1 MSVKDNPFAASQGD
15 YATEISFGA
24 PNAGAGP
31 AGDLI
36 RDTTTAEFTK
46 DVIQESRNQP
56 VLVDFWAPWCGPCKQ
71 LTPVLE
77 KAVRAAGGTVKLVK
91 MNIDDHPAIAGQL
104 GVQSIPAVIAF
115 RDGQPVDGFMGA
127 VPESQVQD
135 FIQRLGGD
143 PKQSGLEA
151 ALEQAAAAIQAGD
164 DDLAAQIYS
173 AVLAEEAGHPAAIAG
188 LPASLRVVAMTALM
202 RSLMGEAV
210 AIGDTQAVRG
220 RDALLLDLILH
231 EIPRLEELPLGLPFP
246 SDPRLA
252 ALCRRYLDAP
262 TPAVTIDDWARR
274 AGMSRRSFTRR
285 FQRETGLSLSVWR
298 QQASLFAALPRLSEG
313 EAVTTV
319 ALDLGYESV
328 AAFTTMF
335 KRMLGTSPRAYL
347 TANAPAVS

>member
-1 MSVKDNPFAASQGD
+1 M
-15 YATEISFGA
+15 
-24 PNAGAGP
+24 
-31 AGDLI
+31 
-36 RDTTTAEFTK
+36 RDTTPSATSGAHGLQRYDDERRALIERAESAVVALASAYP
-46 DVIQESRNQP
+46 DGHHVAAHRHGRS
-56 VLVDFWAPWCGPCKQ
+56 Q
-71 LTPVLE
+71 LLH
-77 KAVRAAGGTVKLVK
+77 VRAGVVLAVTDAGRWMV
-91 MNIDDHPAIAGQL
+91 PAGQAL
-104 GVQSIPAVIAF
+104 WIPAGIAHA
-115 RDGQPVDGFMGA
+115 VDM
-127 VPESQVQD
+127 
-135 FIQRLGGD
+135 LGGVRM
-143 PKQSGLEA
+143 QSA
-151 ALEQAAAAIQAGD
+151 
-164 DDLAAQIYS
+164 Y
-173 AVLAEEAGHPAAIAG
+173 VRPAAIAG

-262 TPAVTIDDWARR
+262 TPAVTIDDWARET
-274 AGMSRRSFTRR
+274 GMSRRSFTRR

-313 EAVTTV
+313 DAVTTV

-347 TANAPAVS
+347 SANAPAVS

>member
-1 MSVKDNPFAASQGD
+1 MRDATPSATSGAHSLQRYDDERSALIERAESAVVALASAYPDGHHVAAHRHGRSQLLHVR
-15 YATEISFGA
+15 
-24 PNAGAGP
+24 AGVVLAVTDAGRWMVP
-31 AGDLI
+31 AGQAL
-36 RDTTTAEFTK
+36 
-46 DVIQESRNQP
+46 
-56 VLVDFWAPWCGPCKQ
+56 W
-71 LTPVLE
+71 
-77 KAVRAAGGTVKLVK
+77 
-91 MNIDDHPAIAGQL
+91 
-104 GVQSIPAVIAF
+104 IPAGIAHA
-115 RDGQPVDGFMGA
+115 VDM
-127 VPESQVQD
+127 
-135 FIQRLGGD
+135 LGGVRM
-143 PKQSGLEA
+143 QSA
-151 ALEQAAAAIQAGD
+151 
-164 DDLAAQIYS
+164 Y
-173 AVLAEEAGHPAAIAG
+173 VRPAAIAG

-262 TPAVTIDDWARR
+262 TPAVTIDDWARET
-274 AGMSRRSFTRR
+274 GMSRRSFTRR

-313 EAVTTV
+313 DAVTTV

-347 TANAPAVS
+347 SANAPAVS